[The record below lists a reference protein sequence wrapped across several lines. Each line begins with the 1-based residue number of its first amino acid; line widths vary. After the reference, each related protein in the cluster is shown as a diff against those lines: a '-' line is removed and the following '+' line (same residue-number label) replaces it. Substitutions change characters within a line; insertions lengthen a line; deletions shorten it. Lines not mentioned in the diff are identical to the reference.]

1 MGRYNEL
8 VVLGLLADGA
18 KHGYEILQLIRARA
32 MHEYIKLSVSSLYK
46 TLDRLERKRFVT
58 ASTERVGGRPER
70 KVYRITRE
78 GEERLKELIRRNLN
92 EIQPYYDPL
101 YAALAFAHLI
111 STGEVTSALKQRRE
125 HYRKL
130 LDHLRGIEAMLEE
143 LERERGLDLFF
154 HLAIVRAGIKGVGAE
169 LEWLDETISGLSGRR
184 QG

>member
-1 MGRYNEL
+1 MRDYNEL
-8 VVLGLLADGA
+8 VVLGILSEGP
-18 KHGYEILQLIRARA
+18 KHGYEILQLVRARA
-32 MHEYIKLSVSSLYK
+32 MHEYIKLAMSSLYK
-46 TLDRLERKRFVT
+46 TLDRLERKGFVT
-58 ASTERVGGRPER
+58 ATKERVGERPER

-101 YAALAFAHLI
+101 YAALAFAHLVPPE
-111 STGEVTSALKQRRE
+111 EVISALKRRRE
-125 HYRKL
+125 HYREL

-169 LEWLDETISGLSGRR
+169 LEWLDETISGLSERR